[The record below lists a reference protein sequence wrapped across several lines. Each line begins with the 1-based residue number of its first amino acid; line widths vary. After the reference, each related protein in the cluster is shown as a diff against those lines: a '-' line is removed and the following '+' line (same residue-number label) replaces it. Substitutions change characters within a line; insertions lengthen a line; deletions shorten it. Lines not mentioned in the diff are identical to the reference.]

1 MRSLVLLLVA
11 MIASMAAYEE
21 MRICKS
27 VECLSEHRENDLCW
41 MRDDWV
47 ALHARGFM
55 QSVYLN
61 ARYVIWP
68 TDYVIVRSEVA
79 GVIGLL
85 DHKLSAGRLGNVGEC
100 I

>member
-1 MRSLVLLLVA
+1 MRSLALLLVA

-27 VECLSEHRENDLCW
+27 VECLSAHRENDLCW

-47 ALHARGFM
+47 ALHARAFM

-61 ARYVIWP
+61 LRYMIWP
-68 TDYVIVRSEVA
+68 TDYVIVRSEGA

-85 DHKLSAGRLGNVGEC
+85 DRNLSADRLGDISEC

>member
-1 MRSLVLLLVA
+1 MIKLALLLFA
-11 MIASMAAYEE
+11 MIAGMAAYEE

-27 VECLSEHRENDLCW
+27 VECLSEHRESDLCW

-55 QSVYLN
+55 QSMYLN
-61 ARYVIWP
+61 ARYMIWP

-79 GVIGLL
+79 GVIGLM
-85 DHKLSAGRLGNVGEC
+85 DHDLSADQLNGMNEC
-100 I
+100 M